1 MQYSEEIVGPSQKR
15 VMMSLFGT
23 YVVTAMSLFLDVTCS
38 SKTTLL
44 FIKLRMLTRR
54 VKKLQIIREL
64 LLFVD
69 GLMVQVTLVT

>member
-1 MQYSEEIVGPSQKR
+1 
-15 VMMSLFGT
+15 
-23 YVVTAMSLFLDVTCS
+23 
-38 SKTTLL
+38 
-44 FIKLRMLTRR
+44 LRMLIRR